1 MTFSPSVHIDA
12 FGDAA
17 CPWDFSAE
25 PARLRLLWRYGAHLE
40 FRHRMVGLSS
50 SPDEYAARGIT
61 TAHLAAGREMLGARF
76 GMPIVTTE
84 PERHLVTVTAC
95 RAVVGVRLRDPE
107 GAARLLR
114 RLRVL
119 GMSEGL
125 LIDEPETIARA
136 AEEAGLA
143 PKDVAMW
150 ADSLATAEALAA
162 DMAEAR
168 SPAPPALAMTERL
181 ARTADGGWR
190 YTCPSY
196 IITAGGRRLDS
207 PGFQPAR
214 VYEVLVANVAP
225 EIVPRPEPRGV
236 AEVLEW
242 APYPLATAEIAGIM
256 EVPVDTARRLL
267 AEAGALAHPAAGDA
281 YWSAG

>member
-1 MTFSPSVHIDA
+1 MTSSPPVHIDA
-12 FGDAA
+12 FGDPA
-17 CPWDFSAE
+17 CPWDFSSE
-25 PARLRLLWRYGAHLE
+25 PARMRLMWRYGAHVELH
-40 FRHRMVGLSS
+40 HRMVGLSS

-61 TAHLAAGREMLGARF
+61 TAQLAAGREMLRDRF
-76 GMPIVTTE
+76 GMPITTAE
-84 PERHLVTVTAC
+84 PARHLVTVTAC

-107 GAARLLR
+107 GATRLLR

-136 AEEAGLA
+136 AEEAGLSA
-143 PKDVAMW
+143 KDVATW
-150 ADSLATAEALAA
+150 SESPAAAEALAA

-168 SPAPPALAMTERL
+168 SPAPPALAMAERL
-181 ARTADGGWR
+181 ARTPEGGWR

-196 IITAGGRRLDS
+196 VITSGGRRLDS

-225 EIVPRPEPRGV
+225 DVVPRPEPGGV
-236 AEVLEW
+236 AEILEW
-242 APYPLATAEIAGIM
+242 APYPLATAEVAGIM
-256 EVPVDTARRLL
+256 EAPLDTARRLL